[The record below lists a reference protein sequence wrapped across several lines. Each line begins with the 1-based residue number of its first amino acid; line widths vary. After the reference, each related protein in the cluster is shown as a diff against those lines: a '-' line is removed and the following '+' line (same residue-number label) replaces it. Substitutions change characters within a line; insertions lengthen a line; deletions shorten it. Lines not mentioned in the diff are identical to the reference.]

1 MIANFNQLPEYLYHA
16 TLFSDLA
23 SIQENGLGCVDNN
36 NYDDPVYNQKGFFI
50 SFDCGDAFDYLNAAN
65 DARDIVV
72 LEIPKKI
79 LDSKKVHYDTNN
91 EDNIKNPTTWFYAGV
106 IANPQAHIG
115 IVCGEENFHD

>member
-50 SFDCGDAFDYLNAAN
+50 SFDCGDAFEYLNAAN

-79 LDSKKVHYDTNN
+79 MIGLAIGKIMLLKILKWLAPSILAASSKLFGMVS
-91 EDNIKNPTTWFYAGV
+91 I
-106 IANPQAHIG
+106 
-115 IVCGEENFHD
+115 